1 MKQRSAMNELPKPAC
16 DGMKRSEITRLLDKE
31 LVRLRLTK
39 RNAYSY
45 WGHEVWLDRY
55 SEHERRVDFVEFVP
69 YDGPMHGDAAHIE
82 HGTFSFYEVKSCVAD
97 LRSGHGLNFEG
108 DENWLVMPVELYD
121 RYKELKINDPYVRSK
136 TRFARCLLYGTGKN
150 GRPTFWEQDP
160 PELTERPCR
169 KRGASELLF
178 AIMRAMVA
186 NSGHSDVDHSM
197 ERT

>member
-1 MKQRSAMNELPKPAC
+1 MGRKETTSLLNSEL
-16 DGMKRSEITRLLDKE
+16 I
-31 LVRLRLTK
+31 RLRLTRK
-39 RNAYSY
+39 NSYSY
-45 WGHEVWLDRY
+45 WAHEVLVERNTD
-55 SEHERRVDFVEFVP
+55 HEKRVDFVEFLPKGGVT
-69 YDGPMHGDAAHIE
+69 YSDGPHVE
-82 HGTFSFYEVKSCVAD
+82 HGTFAFYEVKSCVED
-97 LRSGHGLNFEG
+97 LKSGHGLNFYG

-160 PELTERPCR
+160 PELNERPCR